1 MVNKEVKASDSAENS
16 VSRDLLFGIGAE
28 VVNELFEVAANEGLY
43 KKTNEQEQQADQGEA
58 LISAVEKYGNM
69 GDPQMNPQGLMQMAS
84 SALRGGYPEEELVSK
99 MGMPVLPEMGGANG
113 GLV

>member
-1 MVNKEVKASDSAENS
+1 
-16 VSRDLLFGIGAE
+16 
-28 VVNELFEVAANEGLY
+28 
-43 KKTNEQEQQADQGEA
+43 
-58 LISAVEKYGNM
+58 
-69 GDPQMNPQGLMQMAS
+69 MNPQGLMQMAS